1 MKGSKFYKISDK
13 IFTVVTCAV
22 VIMFV
27 PTLIIYAWIYY
38 GTPPEIIFKFNR
50 IFFSE
55 QVIWAFVGITI
66 FAQLLFIVS
75 HIRRYKGNPGG
86 KFLIAV
92 MLLNL
97 ALEAPVVWLLFLHNL
112 EPMVLLWV
120 PPVFIL
126 AELTQKDFRKGTDKI
141 FTAVT
146 WIMAAGFALCV
157 IAIMAQA
164 IARIIKAQHF
174 PSVLYGFLETN
185 TFAVCI
191 LSIVVALAQI
201 LFVLVH
207 FRELKSEESRKILIA
222 LILNTF
228 IAALPLF
235 VLYVYS
241 PIIIFYFCAT
251 PLLIYV
257 EAARKKVMKTTV

>member
-1 MKGSKFYKISDK
+1 MKESKFYKISDK

-27 PTLIIYAWIYY
+27 LTLIIYAWICY
-38 GTPPEIIFKFNR
+38 GMPPEPIFKFNR
-50 IFFSE
+50 VFFSE

-66 FAQLLFIVS
+66 FAQLLFIAS

-86 KFLIAV
+86 RFLIAV

-97 ALEAPVVWLLFLHNL
+97 ALEAPVVWLLSLHNL
-112 EPMVLLWV
+112 EPLVLLWV

-126 AELTQKDFRKGTDKI
+126 AELTQKDFREGTDKI

-157 IAIMAQA
+157 ITIIAQV
-164 IARIIKAQHF
+164 IARIIKAQDF

-201 LFVLVH
+201 LFMLVH

-228 IAALPLF
+228 IAVLPLF

-241 PIIIFYFCAT
+241 PIIIFYLCAA

-257 EAARKKVMKTTV
+257 KTAGKKFFETA

>member
-13 IFTVVTCAV
+13 IFSVVTCAV

-27 PTLIIYAWIYY
+27 PTLLIDSWICY
-38 GTPPEIIFKFNR
+38 GTPPETIFKFNR

-66 FAQLLFIVS
+66 LAQLLFIVS
-75 HIRRYKGNPGG
+75 HVKRYKGNPGG

-92 MLLNL
+92 LLFNL
-97 ALEAPVVWLLFLHNL
+97 ILEAPVVWLLSLHNL

-157 IAIMAQA
+157 IAIISQA
-164 IARIIKAQHF
+164 IAWLIKAQDF
-174 PSVLYGFLETN
+174 PSVLDGFLETN

-191 LSIVVALAQI
+191 LSIVVALSQI
-201 LFVLVH
+201 LFMLVH
-207 FRELKSEESRKILIA
+207 FRELKSEEGRKILIA

-228 IAALPLF
+228 IAVLPLF

-257 EAARKKVMKTTV
+257 KTAGKKFFETA

>member
-1 MKGSKFYKISDK
+1 MKESKFYKISDK

-27 PTLIIYAWIYY
+27 PTLIIDAWICY
-38 GTPPEIIFKFNR
+38 GTPPEPIFKFNR
-50 IFFSE
+50 VFFSE

-66 FAQLLFIVS
+66 FAQLLFIAS
-75 HIRRYKGNPGG
+75 NIRRYKGNPGG
-86 KFLIAV
+86 RFLIAV

-97 ALEAPVVWLLFLHNL
+97 ALEAPVVWLLSLHNL

-126 AELTQKDFRKGTDKI
+126 AELTQKDFRKGIDKI

-157 IAIMAQA
+157 IAIIAQV
-164 IARIIKAQHF
+164 IARIIKAQDF
-174 PSVLYGFLETN
+174 PSVLHGFFETN

-207 FRELKSEESRKILIA
+207 LRELKSKEGGKILIA

-228 IAALPLF
+228 IAVLPLIA
-235 VLYVYS
+235 LYYS
-241 PIIIFYFCAT
+241 SLVSIFCTA

-257 EAARKKVMKTTV
+257 KTARKKVMKNTV

>member
-1 MKGSKFYKISDK
+1 MKESKFYKISDK

-27 PTLIIYAWIYY
+27 PPLIIYAWICY
-38 GTPPEIIFKFNR
+38 GTPPEPIFKFNR
-50 IFFSE
+50 VFFSE

-66 FAQLLFIVS
+66 FAQLLFIAS

-86 KFLIAV
+86 RFLIAV

-97 ALEAPVVWLLFLHNL
+97 ALEAPVVWLLSLHNL
-112 EPMVLLWV
+112 EPLVLLWV

-146 WIMAAGFALCV
+146 WIMAAGFVWCV
-157 IAIMAQA
+157 IGVIALA
-164 IARIIKAQHF
+164 IAMLMKAQNF
-174 PSVLYGFLETN
+174 SSVLYDFLEIN

-191 LSIVVALAQI
+191 LSIVVALSQI

-207 FRELKSEESRKILIA
+207 LRELKSKEGGKILIA
-222 LILNTF
+222 LIMNTF
-228 IAALPLF
+228 IAVLPLIA
-235 VLYVYS
+235 LYYS
-241 PIIIFYFCAT
+241 SLVSIFCTA

-257 EAARKKVMKTTV
+257 KTARKKVMKNTV

>member
-1 MKGSKFYKISDK
+1 MKENKFYKISDK

-27 PTLIIYAWIYY
+27 PTLIIYTWICY
-38 GTPPEIIFKFNR
+38 GTPPEPIFKFNR
-50 IFFSE
+50 IFFSD

-66 FAQLLFIVS
+66 FAQLLFIAS

-92 MLLNL
+92 LLFNL
-97 ALEAPVVWLLFLHNL
+97 ILEAPAVWFLSLHNL

-120 PPVFIL
+120 SPVFIL

-141 FTAVT
+141 FSAVT
-146 WIMAAGFALCV
+146 WIMASGFALCV
-157 IAIMAQA
+157 IAIIALA
-164 IARIIKAQHF
+164 IALIIKAQDF
-174 PSVLYGFLETN
+174 TSVLDGFLETN
-185 TFAVCI
+185 TFAVFI
-191 LSIVVALAQI
+191 LSIVVAISQV
-201 LFVLVH
+201 LFMLVH
-207 FRELKSEESRKILIA
+207 IKELKRKESRKILIA

-228 IAALPLF
+228 IAVLPLF

-241 PIIIFYFCAT
+241 PIVIFYFCAT

-257 EAARKKVMKTTV
+257 KAAGKKFLKTA

>member
-1 MKGSKFYKISDK
+1 MKESKFYKISDK

-27 PTLIIYAWIYY
+27 PTLIIYAWICY
-38 GTPPEIIFKFNR
+38 GMPPEPIFKFNR
-50 IFFSE
+50 VFFSE

-66 FAQLLFIVS
+66 FAQLLFIAS

-97 ALEAPVVWLLFLHNL
+97 ALEAPVVWLLSLHNL
-112 EPMVLLWV
+112 EPLVLLWV

-157 IAIMAQA
+157 IAIIAQV
-164 IARIIKAQHF
+164 IVRIIKAQDF

-191 LSIVVALAQI
+191 LSIVVALSQI
-201 LFVLVH
+201 LFMLVH
-207 FRELKSEESRKILIA
+207 FRELKSKESRKILIA
-222 LILNTF
+222 LIMNTF
-228 IAALPLF
+228 IAVLPLIA
-235 VLYVYS
+235 LYYS
-241 PIIIFYFCAT
+241 SLVSIFCTA

-257 EAARKKVMKTTV
+257 KTAGKKFFETA

>member
-1 MKGSKFYKISDK
+1 MKESKFYKISDK

-27 PTLIIYAWIYY
+27 PTLIIYAWICY
-38 GTPPEIIFKFNR
+38 GTPPEMIFKFNR
-50 IFFSE
+50 IFLSE

-86 KFLIAV
+86 KCLIIV
-92 MLLNL
+92 LLFNL
-97 ALEAPVVWLLFLHNL
+97 ILEAPMVWFLSLHNL

-146 WIMAAGFALCV
+146 WIMTAGFALCV
-157 IAIMAQA
+157 IAIIAQA
-164 IARIIKAQHF
+164 IARIIKAQDF
-174 PSVLYGFLETN
+174 PSVLYGFFETN

-191 LSIVVALAQI
+191 LSIVVALSQI
-201 LFVLVH
+201 LFMLVH
-207 FRELKSEESRKILIA
+207 IKELERKESRKILIA
-222 LILNTF
+222 LMLNTF
-228 IAALPLF
+228 IAVLPLF

-251 PLLIYV
+251 PLLIYI
-257 EAARKKVMKTTV
+257 ETARKKVIKSTV

>member
-1 MKGSKFYKISDK
+1 MKENKFCKISDK

-22 VIMFV
+22 TIMFV
-27 PTLIIYAWIYY
+27 LCLIVDIWSFV
-38 GTPPEIIFKFNR
+38 GTFPEIKFIR
-50 IFFSE
+50 VLFSE

-75 HIRRYKGNPGG
+75 HVKRYKGNPGG
-86 KFLIAV
+86 KFLIIV
-92 MLLNL
+92 LLLNL
-97 ALEAPVVWLLFLHNL
+97 VIEAPMVWFLSLHNL
-112 EPMVLLWV
+112 EPMVLMWV

-157 IAIMAQA
+157 IAIIALA
-164 IARIIKAQHF
+164 IALIIKAQDF
-174 PSVLYGFLETN
+174 PSVLYGLLQSN
-185 TFAVCI
+185 TFTVYI
-191 LSIVVALAQI
+191 LSGVIAVSQI
-201 LFVLVH
+201 LFMLVH
-207 FRELKSEESRKILIA
+207 NKELEREESRKILFA

-228 IAALPLF
+228 IAVLPLA
-235 VLYVYS
+235 VLYGNYPLIV
-241 PIIIFYFCAT
+241 FYFCVT

-257 EAARKKVMKTTV
+257 ETTRKKIMKTTV

>member
-1 MKGSKFYKISDK
+1 MKESKFYKISDK

-27 PTLIIYAWIYY
+27 LTLIIYAWICY
-38 GTPPEIIFKFNR
+38 GMPPELIFKFNR

-66 FAQLLFIVS
+66 FAQLLFIAS

-86 KFLIAV
+86 RFLIAV

-97 ALEAPVVWLLFLHNL
+97 ALEAPVVWLLSLHNL
-112 EPMVLLWV
+112 EPLVLLWV

-157 IAIMAQA
+157 IAIIAQV
-164 IARIIKAQHF
+164 IARIIKAQDF
-174 PSVLYGFLETN
+174 PSVLHGFFETN

-201 LFVLVH
+201 LFMLVH

-228 IAALPLF
+228 IAVLPLF

-241 PIIIFYFCAT
+241 PIIIFYLCAA

-257 EAARKKVMKTTV
+257 KTAGKKFFETA

>member
-1 MKGSKFYKISDK
+1 MKENKFYKISDK
-13 IFTVVTCAV
+13 IFTVVTCAM

-27 PTLIIYAWIYY
+27 PALIIYAWICC

-50 IFFSE
+50 VFFGE
-55 QVIWAFVGITI
+55 HVIWAFVGITI

-75 HIRRYKGNPGG
+75 HVKRYKGNPGG

-92 MLLNL
+92 LLFNL
-97 ALEAPVVWLLFLHNL
+97 ILEAPAVWFLSLHNL

-146 WIMAAGFALCV
+146 WIMAAGFVLCV
-157 IAIMAQA
+157 IAIIALA
-164 IARIIKAQHF
+164 IAWIIKAQNF
-174 PSVLYGFLETN
+174 SSVLYGFLLPN
-185 TFAVCI
+185 TFAVYI
-191 LSIVVALAQI
+191 LSIVVALSQV
-201 LFVLVH
+201 LFMLVH
-207 FRELKSEESRKILIA
+207 IKELEREESRKILIA
-222 LILNTF
+222 LILNTL
-228 IAALPLF
+228 IAVLPLA
-235 VLYVYS
+235 VLYGYFPLIV
-241 PIIIFYFCAT
+241 FYFCVT

-257 EAARKKVMKTTV
+257 KTAGKKFFKTA

>member
-1 MKGSKFYKISDK
+1 MKENKFCKISDN
-13 IFTVVTCAV
+13 IFTFVTCAV

-27 PTLIIYAWIYY
+27 PTLIIYAWICY
-38 GTPPEIIFKFNR
+38 GTPPELIFKFNR
-50 IFFSE
+50 VFFSE

-66 FAQLLFIVS
+66 FAQLLFIAS

-97 ALEAPVVWLLFLHNL
+97 ALEAPVVWLLSLHNL
-112 EPMVLLWV
+112 EPLVLLWV

-146 WIMAAGFALCV
+146 WIMAAGFVWCV
-157 IAIMAQA
+157 IAVIALA
-164 IARIIKAQHF
+164 IAMLMKAQNF
-174 PSVLYGFLETN
+174 SSVLYDFLEIN

-191 LSIVVALAQI
+191 LSIVVALSQI
-201 LFVLVH
+201 LFMLVH
-207 FRELKSEESRKILIA
+207 LRELKSKEGGKILIA
-222 LILNTF
+222 LIMNTF
-228 IAALPLF
+228 IAVLPLIA
-235 VLYVYS
+235 LYYS
-241 PIIIFYFCAT
+241 SLVSIFCTA

-257 EAARKKVMKTTV
+257 KTARKKVMKTTV

>member
-1 MKGSKFYKISDK
+1 MKESKFYKISDK

-27 PTLIIYAWIYY
+27 PTLIIYAWICY
-38 GTPPEIIFKFNR
+38 GTPPELIFKFNR

-55 QVIWAFVGITI
+55 QVIWTFVGITI

-75 HIRRYKGNPGG
+75 HIKRYKSNPGG

-92 MLLNL
+92 LLFNL
-97 ALEAPVVWLLFLHNL
+97 ILEAPAVWFLSLHNL

-126 AELTQKDFRKGTDKI
+126 AELTQKDFREGTDKI

-157 IAIMAQA
+157 ITIIAQV
-164 IARIIKAQHF
+164 IARIIKAQDF

-191 LSIVVALAQI
+191 LSIVVALSQI

-207 FRELKSEESRKILIA
+207 LRELKSKEGGKILIA
-222 LILNTF
+222 LILNIF

-251 PLLIYV
+251 PLLIYI
-257 EAARKKVMKTTV
+257 ETSRKKVIKTTV

>member
-1 MKGSKFYKISDK
+1 MKESKFYKISDK

-27 PTLIIYAWIYY
+27 LCLIVDIWSFVD
-38 GTPPEIIFKFNR
+38 TFPEIKLIR
-50 IFFSE
+50 VLFSE
-55 QVIWAFVGITI
+55 QAIWAFVGITI

-86 KFLIAV
+86 KFLIIV
-92 MLLNL
+92 LLLNL
-97 ALEAPVVWLLFLHNL
+97 LLEAPVVWFLSLHNL

-157 IAIMAQA
+157 IAIIAQA

-185 TFAVCI
+185 TFTVYI
-191 LSIVVALAQI
+191 LSGIIAVSQI
-201 LFVLVH
+201 LFMLVH
-207 FRELKSEESRKILIA
+207 IKELESEESRKILIA
-222 LILNTF
+222 LIMNTC
-228 IAALPLF
+228 IAVLPLA
-235 VLYVYS
+235 VLYGNCPLIV
-241 PIIIFYFCAT
+241 FYFCVT

-257 EAARKKVMKTTV
+257 KTAGKKFFKTA